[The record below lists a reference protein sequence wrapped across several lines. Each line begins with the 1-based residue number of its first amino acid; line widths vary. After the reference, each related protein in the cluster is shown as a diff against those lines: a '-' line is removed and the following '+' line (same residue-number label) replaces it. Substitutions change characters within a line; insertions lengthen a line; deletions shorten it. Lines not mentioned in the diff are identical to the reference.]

1 MLELLSA
8 ILVAADNTFMEQE
21 SLSLFPGEYMDGTIA
36 PPDITE
42 VEIEI
47 DRMYTVESGLPGLR
61 VQVSTHEHGG
71 FIAYL
76 QTDDEGI
83 FDDMGTTTTLEGYCK
98 QNCDCPMCDAMR
110 SQDEYAAWVAL

>member
-8 ILVAADNTFMEQE
+8 VLQAADDTFMEQE
-21 SLSLFPGEYMDGTIA
+21 SLSLFPGETMEGTPL

-47 DRMYTVESGLPGLR
+47 DRLYTVESGLPGLR
-61 VQVSTHEHGG
+61 VTVSTLQHGG

-76 QTDDEGI
+76 QTCEGGQ
-83 FDDMGTTTTLEGYCK
+83 FEDGMTTTLEGYCK
-98 QNCDCPMCDAMR
+98 QNCDCPMCSVMR
-110 SQDEYAAWVAL
+110 SQNGYAA